1 MSKFFIQRLKPSHLM
16 LIQAIDETGKLHLA
30 AQKAGISQPA
40 ASRLLSDIEVDI
52 GGSLFDRHPRGMT
65 ATPLGA
71 ALVQHARVILSE
83 IASLSEHIADLQG
96 GHAGTVRVGCVTGPA
111 VGAVLP
117 AMIAL
122 RAEAGGIEPTIEVAP
137 STILLRGLEEGR
149 FDFVIAR
156 LSADLGTRHLQ
167 AHPGRTEAVCLLV
180 AATHPLANRQV
191 SLADTLDYEFVIQE
205 KGSPIR
211 TAIEQAFLT
220 HGMRTPDKVT
230 NSSSV
235 LIALSLVAETTAI
248 APQTREVARVLT
260 RCNSNLAIIEL
271 DEDIIVSPYL
281 VLYLAGHNMT
291 PTARRLLDA
300 VLRRL

>member
-71 ALVQHARVILSE
+71 ARIQHARVILSE

-122 RAEAGGIEPTIEVAP
+122 RAEAEGIEPTIEHP
-137 STILLRGLEEGR
+137 S
-149 FDFVIAR
+149 
-156 LSADLGTRHLQ
+156 
-167 AHPGRTEAVCLLV
+167 
-180 AATHPLANRQV
+180 RQ
-191 SLADTLDYEFVIQE
+191 
-205 KGSPIR
+205 
-211 TAIEQAFLT
+211 
-220 HGMRTPDKVT
+220 KV
-230 NSSSV
+230 
-235 LIALSLVAETTAI
+235 L
-248 APQTREVARVLT
+248 
-260 RCNSNLAIIEL
+260 
-271 DEDIIVSPYL
+271 
-281 VLYLAGHNMT
+281 
-291 PTARRLLDA
+291 
-300 VLRRL
+300 

>member
-1 MSKFFIQRLKPSHLM
+1 MSTFLTQRLKPSHL
-16 LIQAIDETGKLHLA
+16 LLVQAIDETGKLHLA

-83 IASLSEHIADLQG
+83 IASLSEHIAGLQG

-122 RAEAGGIEPTIEVAP
+122 RAEAGDIEPTIEVAP
-137 STILLRGLEEGR
+137 STVLLRGLEERR

-156 LSADLGTRHLQ
+156 LDADLDIPAAQSRCVCWLPRPTHWRTGKYHL
-167 AHPGRTEAVCLLV
+167 
-180 AATHPLANRQV
+180 
-191 SLADTLDYEFVIQE
+191 
-205 KGSPIR
+205 PILW
-211 TAIEQAFLT
+211 I
-220 HGMRTPDKVT
+220 T
-230 NSSSV
+230 NS
-235 LIALSLVAETTAI
+235 LFRKRARPF
-248 APQTREVARVLT
+248 APQ
-260 RCNSNLAIIEL
+260 SNW
-271 DEDIIVSPYL
+271 
-281 VLYLAGHNMT
+281 HF
-291 PTARRLLDA
+291 
-300 VLRRL
+300 